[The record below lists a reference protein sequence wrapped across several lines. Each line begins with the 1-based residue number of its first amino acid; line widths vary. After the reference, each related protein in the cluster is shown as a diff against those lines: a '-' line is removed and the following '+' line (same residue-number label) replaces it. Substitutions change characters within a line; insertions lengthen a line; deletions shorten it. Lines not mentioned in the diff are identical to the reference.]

1 MSRAEAAE
9 PPSGGREARLW
20 RAVASLADRPP
31 SADEARKRPSTEGF
45 AENLVFEFDEAYTTF
60 VEGFEELPSE
70 AQLVAL
76 QAVDTK
82 VSSMVRATDGALWT
96 ELARRED
103 PSWVELRA
111 LTQWV
116 LDVFHWPGGGPS

>member
-82 VSSMVRATDGALWT
+82 VSSMVRATDASLWT
-96 ELARRED
+96 DDARRED
-103 PSWVELRA
+103 PSWREVRDLAER
-111 LTQWV
+111 V
-116 LDVFHWPGGGPS
+116 LEVFGWPAADQS